1 MDVTREDVLR
11 CARLADLRLEE
22 AEIEPMRHAMAQ
34 LLTHAQSLDAL
45 DLAGVEPTLHALP
58 LALPRRE
65 DVEGECL
72 SQAEALGNAPAAE
85 QGHFR
90 VPKAR

>member
-22 AEIEPMRHAMAQ
+22 AEVEPMRQAMEQ

-45 DLAGVEPTLHALP
+45 DLADVEPTFHALP
-58 LALPRRE
+58 MALPRRE
-65 DVEGECL
+65 DVPGESL
-72 SQAEALGNAPAAE
+72 SQAEALGNAPDAD